1 MPLRLSILSLLLA
14 LLGVTALPAAASNWT
29 YRSGVSIPGEAVSFD
44 GKEKLLTIRDR
55 VSERETEVP
64 TNELS
69 LSSRQRLLFSPVF
82 RKAKRETPY
91 WHGRSADLLLVS
103 LAVPA
108 VVLGL
113 AFWFAAWFF
122 TNKLNPLLAAT
133 GFLGSW
139 AIIGILAV
147 CYAFL
152 LIRLD
157 GGIKIIL
164 LGVVVAFS
172 VTPLY
177 ISAVYTSSYGKG
189 HLILLAHL
197 FAGGFIVATGVAAIE
212 IISGGGVINAW
223 WDAVVFEPLGLTAVR
238 DSLPPPSP

>member
-1 MPLRLSILSLLLA
+1 MPFRPSILLPVLVV
-14 LLGVTALPAAASNWT
+14 LGLTGVSISAADWT
-29 YRSGVSIPGEAVSFD
+29 YRSGRSIPGEPAAFD
-44 GKEKLLTIRDR
+44 GAEKRVTFRDR

-64 TNELS
+64 AGELS

-82 RKAKRETPY
+82 LKSKREPPY
-91 WHGRSADLLLVS
+91 WHGKSADLLIVA
-103 LAVPA
+103 LALPA
-108 VVLGL
+108 IVLGL
-113 AFWFAAWFF
+113 AFWFAGWFF
-122 TNKLNPLLAAT
+122 TRKMNPLLAVTA
-133 GFLGSW
+133 FFGSW

-164 LGVVVAFS
+164 VGVTVALS

-177 ISAVYTSSYGKG
+177 LSAVYGCSYWKG

-197 FAGGFIVATGVAAIE
+197 FAGGFILATGVAAIE
-212 IISGGGVINAW
+212 LVGGMNVIEAW
-223 WDAVVFEPLGLTAVR
+223 WEAVVFEPLGLTAAME
-238 DSLPPPSP
+238 SPPPPDR